1 MKTKNHNLSNLELY
15 TVEDANVILGLA
27 LQELEIIKLFG
38 SNNYCQDIKETF
50 SKIGYCYK
58 KLGNI
63 EESKKYF
70 EQAELYNSQP
80 TQDIENIYSELL
92 GYDSSED

>member
-1 MKTKNHNLSNLELY
+1 M
-15 TVEDANVILGLA
+15 DLA
-27 LQELEIIKLFG
+27 LQELEIIKLCG
-38 SNNYCQDIKETF
+38 SNNYCQDMKKTF

-58 KLGNI
+58 KLGDI

-80 TQDIENIYSELL
+80 TQDLENIYSELL
-92 GYDSSED
+92 RYEDGED

>member
-1 MKTKNHNLSNLELY
+1 M
-15 TVEDANVILGLA
+15 
-27 LQELEIIKLFG
+27 
-38 SNNYCQDIKETF
+38 
-50 SKIGYCYK
+50 GYCYK

-80 TQDIENIYSELL
+80 TQDIENIYLELL

>member
-1 MKTKNHNLSNLELY
+1 MKSKKHDLSNLESY
-15 TVEDANVILGLA
+15 TDEDANVILGLT
-27 LQELEIIKLFG
+27 LQEIEIIKFFG
-38 SNNYCQDIKETF
+38 SDNYCCDMKEAL